1 MKTQRLAV
9 VLTLLNLVLLV
20 FLLTQGR
27 LYIGSQGVGM

>member
-9 VLTLLNLVLLV
+9 VLTLLNLV

-27 LYIGSQGVGM
+27 LYIGSQGVGV